1 MEKRI
6 KKQYFCNRFQFTFLN
21 LYGNR
26 PQNYIKNMRYA
37 NFDTN
42 KLHALN
48 KFMNNIKV
56 GDKKPMQE
64 AILLQCHVSFTAYRK
79 WIRGLSM
86 PKPKNQIIINRVTE
100 DFGYGSVY
108 LPNHVS
114 EQ

>member
-1 MEKRI
+1 
-6 KKQYFCNRFQFTFLN
+6 
-21 LYGNR
+21 
-26 PQNYIKNMRYA
+26 
-37 NFDTN
+37 
-42 KLHALN
+42 
-48 KFMNNIKV
+48 
-56 GDKKPMQE
+56 MQE

-100 DFGYGSVY
+100 DFGYSSVY